1 MLSLEYCRRMKS
13 IILVHGAWH
22 GSWCWELVESRM
34 SGNGFNVSSVDL
46 PFTGLHD
53 DAAFLSNVLDDTD
66 GEVILVGHSYGGM
79 VISNAAEGKNNVSH
93 LVYLCAILLE
103 DGMNMGAPSDPSQ
116 ESKIK
121 IGVDENLLSTVKPD
135 AVIPAFYKDVD
146 PQIARDAI
154 NLLRPFP
161 IDSVNVGVGEAW
173 REHPTTYV
181 LCRNDDAIN
190 PQTQREMSALADT
203 VVEWDCGHSPFF
215 SHPDLVC
222 DFLSQLAK

>member
-1 MLSLEYCRRMKS
+1 
-13 IILVHGAWH
+13 
-22 GSWCWELVESRM
+22 M
-34 SGNGFNVSSVDL
+34 SEDGFNVSSVDL

-53 DAAFLSNVLDDTD
+53 DAAFLSNVLDDAD

-103 DGMNMGAPSDPSQ
+103 EGMSMGASSDTSQ

-121 IGVDENLLSTVKPD
+121 IEVDENLLSTVKRD
-135 AVIPAFYKDVD
+135 AVISAFYKDVD

-173 REHPTTYV
+173 RDHPTTYV
-181 LCRNDDAIN
+181 LCRNDEAIN
-190 PQTQREMSALADT
+190 PQTQRKMSALADT

-215 SHPDLVC
+215 SDPDLVC
-222 DFLSQLAK
+222 DLLGRLAK

>member
-1 MLSLEYCRRMKS
+1 
-13 IILVHGAWH
+13 
-22 GSWCWELVESRM
+22 M

-53 DAAFLSNVLDDTD
+53 DAAFLSKVLDDAD

-103 DGMNMGAPSDPSQ
+103 EGMSMGASSDTSQ

-121 IGVDENLLSTVKPD
+121 IEVDENLLSTVKRD
-135 AVIPAFYKDVD
+135 AVISAFYKDVD
-146 PQIARDAI
+146 LQIAQDAI

-173 REHPTTYV
+173 RDHPTTYV
-181 LCRNDDAIN
+181 LCRNDEAIN

-215 SHPDLVC
+215 SDPDLVC
-222 DFLSQLAK
+222 DLLGRLAK

>member
-1 MLSLEYCRRMKS
+1 
-13 IILVHGAWH
+13 
-22 GSWCWELVESRM
+22 M
-34 SGNGFNVSSVDL
+34 SEDGFNVSSVDL

-53 DAAFLSNVLDDTD
+53 DAAFLSNVLDDAD

-103 DGMNMGAPSDPSQ
+103 EGMSMGASSDTSQ

-121 IGVDENLLSTVKPD
+121 IEVDENLLSTVKRD

-146 PQIARDAI
+146 LQIAQDAI

-173 REHPTTYV
+173 RDHPTTYV
-181 LCRNDDAIN
+181 LCRNDEAIT

-215 SHPDLVC
+215 SDPDLVC
-222 DFLSQLAK
+222 DLLGRLAK

>member
-1 MLSLEYCRRMKS
+1 M
-13 IILVHGAWH
+13 
-22 GSWCWELVESRM
+22 
-34 SGNGFNVSSVDL
+34 
-46 PFTGLHD
+46 D
-53 DAAFLSNVLDDTD
+53 DAD

-103 DGMNMGAPSDPSQ
+103 EGMSMGASSDTSQ

-121 IGVDENLLSTVKPD
+121 IEVDENLLSTVKRD

-146 PQIARDAI
+146 LQIAQDAI

-173 REHPTTYV
+173 RDHPTTYV
-181 LCRNDDAIN
+181 LCRNDEAIT

-215 SHPDLVC
+215 SDPDLVC
-222 DFLSQLAK
+222 DLLGRLAK